1 MEKTLSHSALS
12 ERVKE
17 DIIRLIRNSE
27 GDNNKLPPEST
38 LAKDLGVSVAVV
50 REALLLLSLEG
61 IITKKHGSGNFF
73 HKSMLGKRNQYL
85 GRMPGYLSILRAQGQ
100 QPTVSLP
107 YYETRIPPKDVCAK
121 LQIEESE
128 MAFFYS
134 RTIYVDG
141 VPAVYGTN
149 WLPAKLFHHFP
160 GDSES
165 MFNVFD
171 LIYHYMLEEIA
182 YGDAEF
188 IPAVACENDV
198 QQLGIALN
206 SPFMIQ
212 NEVYYS
218 LKNKPLA
225 YSSDKLNPAFMHIRI
240 IARP

>member
-1 MEKTLSHSALS
+1 MEKSLSHIALS
-12 ERVKE
+12 DRVKD
-17 DIIRLIRNSE
+17 DIVRLIENADESC
-27 GDNNKLPPEST
+27 NKLPPENA
-38 LAKDLGVSVAVV
+38 LAKQLGVSVAVV

-61 IITKKHGSGNFF
+61 VITKKHGSGNFF

-85 GRMPGYLSILRAQGQ
+85 GRMPGYLSILRAQGH

-107 YYETRIPPKDVCAK
+107 YYETCTPP
-121 LQIEESE
+121 EEVRRRLLLE
-128 MAFFYS
+128 EGDMAFFYS

-141 VPAVYGTN
+141 TPAVYGTN
-149 WLPAKLFHHFP
+149 WLPAKLFHQFP
-160 GDSES
+160 SDSES

-171 LIYHYMLEEIA
+171 LIYRYMQEEIA

-188 IPAVACENDV
+188 IPAVAGEADV
-198 QQLGIALN
+198 QQLGIPLGN
-206 SPFMIQ
+206 PFMIQ

-218 LKNKPLA
+218 LQNMPLA